1 MKAQEVLRRET
12 LRLALSAVHN
22 EEVAKR
28 SALDDAAVEAVLRR
42 QVKMRR
48 ESIEAFDKGNRP
60 ELAAKERDELAIL
73 EGYLPQQLGAEAIR
87 HYDRATEV
95 EPLAEN
101 LYRRLMLAHVEQ
113 GSPAEAMRVYRRC
126 RERLSLQVSMAPSRE
141 TQALVERINANP

>member
-1 MKAQEVLRRET
+1 MKAQEVVRRET

-28 SALDDAAVEAVLRR
+28 AALDDAAVEAVLRR

-73 EGYLPQQLGAEAIR
+73 EGYLPQQLGADAIR
-87 HYDRATEV
+87 PVV
-95 EPLAEN
+95 ERVLAE
-101 LYRRLMLAHVEQ
+101 LGAVGPKDQ
-113 GSPAEAMRVYRRC
+113 GKVMQKVMAELKGQAEGGTVAAVVSAVLK
-126 RERLSLQVSMAPSRE
+126 ERA
-141 TQALVERINANP
+141 QA

>member
-1 MKAQEVLRRET
+1 MKAQEVVRRET

-28 SALDDAAVEAVLRR
+28 SPLDDAAVEAVLRR

-87 HYDRATEV
+87 PVV
-95 EPLAEN
+95 ERVLAE
-101 LYRRLMLAHVEQ
+101 LGAVGPKDQ
-113 GSPAEAMRVYRRC
+113 GKVMQKVMAELKGQAEGGTVAAVVSAVL
-126 RERLSLQVSMAPSRE
+126 RERA
-141 TQALVERINANP
+141 QA

>member
-1 MKAQEVLRRET
+1 MKAQEVVRRET

-28 SALDDAAVEAVLRR
+28 AALDDAAVEAVLRR

-87 HYDRATEV
+87 PVV
-95 EPLAEN
+95 ERVLAE
-101 LYRRLMLAHVEQ
+101 LGAIGPKDQ
-113 GSPAEAMRVYRRC
+113 GKVMQKVMAELKGQAEGGTVAAVVSAVLK
-126 RERLSLQVSMAPSRE
+126 ERA
-141 TQALVERINANP
+141 QA

>member
-87 HYDRATEV
+87 PVV
-95 EPLAEN
+95 ERVLAE
-101 LYRRLMLAHVEQ
+101 LGAVGPKDQ
-113 GSPAEAMRVYRRC
+113 GKVMQKVMAELRGQAEGGTVAAVVSTVLK
-126 RERLSLQVSMAPSRE
+126 ERA
-141 TQALVERINANP
+141 QA